1 MMKRIKRLLA
11 CRRNGGFTLAEMV
24 ISCALLGILMLGIV
38 MFVSPILDTV
48 TSTNKSTRASN
59 TAESIEYYISRS
71 LRNAAYVSVFT
82 DTNFE
87 DLKTNASAISIIKNE
102 LLPKKDANYDLKCI
116 SIRYARDEKSDTYK
130 YFICN
135 ETVEPSGE
143 LKTNTTPSAD
153 SMVFEPCYFDG
164 IYPQVIMT
172 QVMQEQDD
180 GSEKRMPAIKIEVNV
195 YDDPQMRKDGGSG
208 YTGLVFSGTG
218 YTILRN
224 IELSQQDKTL
234 NQPFN
239 IVSASPMGKELGTLP
254 VSLGS
259 GDPTKKS
266 QEMETYIFYVE
277 RSLATGTPT
286 PTT

>member
-1 MMKRIKRLLA
+1 MKRIKRLFH

-59 TAESIEYYISRS
+59 AAESIEYYISRS
-71 LRNAAYVSVFT
+71 LRNAAYVAVLT
-82 DTNFE
+82 DTNFTDVQTKASGIISE
-87 DLKTNASAISIIKNE
+87 LKTKGG
-102 LLPKKDANYDLKCI
+102 DTNYELKCI
-116 SIRYARDEKSDTYK
+116 SIRYMTDEKTGDNK

-135 ETVEPSGE
+135 EYFDGTGPLDSTATV
-143 LKTNTTPSAD
+143 K
-153 SMVFEPCYFDG
+153 VFEPCYLDG
-164 IYPQVIMT
+164 IYPQVVMT
-172 QVMQEQDD
+172 QVEQEQDD
-180 GSEKRMPAIKIEVNV
+180 GTKKKMPAIKLEVNV
-195 YDDPQMRKDGGSG
+195 YDDPQLRRDGGSG

-239 IVSASPMGKELGTLP
+239 IVSSSPIGSELGTLP

-259 GDPTKKS
+259 GDPDKKS

-277 RSLATGTPT
+277 RKLAVT
-286 PTT
+286 PTTPAP